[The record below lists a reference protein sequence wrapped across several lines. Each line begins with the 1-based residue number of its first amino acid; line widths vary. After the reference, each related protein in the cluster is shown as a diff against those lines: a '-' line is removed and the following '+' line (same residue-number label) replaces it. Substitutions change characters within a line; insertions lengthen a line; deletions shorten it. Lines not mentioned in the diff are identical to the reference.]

1 MDTNYVQNEQEN
13 VQTNVIQNKK
23 PDNLCRAGCIIA
35 IVISSLALIGFSIGG
50 LILLV
55 TGTMSYG
62 FYMVTGIFYLIIAG
76 IKIIPIIMCNNVLKG
91 KAESNLAA
99 GVIALIFSGLISGL
113 LILIGKYENE
123 KPQILATN

>member
-35 IVISSLALIGFSIGG
+35 IVLSSLALIGLSIGG
-50 LILLV
+50 LMLL
-55 TGTMSYG
+55 GYG
-62 FYMVTGIFYLIIAG
+62 VYAAAIIYLIIAG
-76 IKIIPIIMCNNVLKG
+76 VEIVPIIMCNNVLKG
-91 KAESNLAA
+91 KVESNLAA
-99 GVIALIFSGLISGL
+99 GIIALLFSGLVSGI

-123 KPQILATN
+123 KPQGLVTN

>member
-76 IKIIPIIMCNNVLKG
+76 IEIIPIIMCDNVLKG
-91 KAESNLAA
+91 KAESNRTYKKMGFWKKTRKLNKNNK
-99 GVIALIFSGLISGL
+99 LNHL
-113 LILIGKYENE
+113 LKWFFYL
-123 KPQILATN
+123 

>member
-50 LILLV
+50 LMLLV

-62 FYMVTGIFYLIIAG
+62 FYMVTGIFLIIAG
-76 IKIIPIIMCNNVLKG
+76 IEIIPIIMCNNVLKG

-123 KPQILATN
+123 KPQILSTN